1 MGVRDKNTVKLR
13 GFPAGTHNAGEEL
26 SLPTDENG
34 GRIAFRASENVVVD
48 ETGKPSRR
56 DGYEEVL
63 ELVRG
68 HSGWSDDLLGL
79 ALFVTDD
86 TLTALDEDESTI
98 DLVSGLAPGLPL
110 SYARLHDTAAWT
122 NGVQC
127 GEVMQD
133 LTTRPWGCA
142 APQAAPHAVATTGG
156 SLDAGTYQTA
166 IAFVDEW
173 GRESGARPGPT
184 LDVPANGAI
193 EFTAIPPPPLG
204 GRARL
209 FVTDGHGGRLRAA
222 VSTTLDAVTI
232 VQRPK
237 GKRCKTL
244 HLQVMPPGQC
254 VAFGSGRQYVAR
266 DNYVIFSPS
275 MRYGQHDPR
284 KSHVGFVKRV
294 DLLAYVGDGTEAA
307 GLFVAGAKKTY
318 FLSGAD
324 PADWT
329 HRIVIHKGAQPGSLA
344 MLPGEVWGLP
354 TKAHVPTWVTKDG
367 RIAVG
372 LPGGDVLFPQPTEGK
387 PMAYIDQ
394 ASRAALGYRDDAGRR
409 QVIASLSGAT
419 ANPMAVQDRLIAR
432 FYPHEE

>member
-1 MGVRDKNTVKLR
+1 MSIRDKELVSLR

-26 SLPTDENG
+26 SLPTNEDG
-34 GRIAFRASENVVVD
+34 TRISFRASENVVVD
-48 ETGKPSRR
+48 EQGQPARR

-68 HSGWSDDLLGL
+68 HSGWSDELLGL

-86 TLTALDEDESTI
+86 TLTALDDDESTI
-98 DLVSGLAPGLPL
+98 DLVEGLAPGLPL

-122 NGVQC
+122 NGVQS

-133 LTTRPWGCA
+133 LTVRPWGCA
-142 APQAAPHAVATTGG
+142 APQSSPHAVATTGG

-193 EFTAIPPPPLG
+193 AFSAIPPPPLG
-204 GRARL
+204 GKARL

-222 VSTTLDAVTI
+222 VSTTLDAVTV

-237 GKRCKTL
+237 GKRCETL
-244 HLQVMPPGQC
+244 HLQVMPAGQC
-254 VAFGSGRQYVAR
+254 VAFGSGRQYVA
-266 DNYVIFSPS
+266 DGNQLIFSPS

-284 KSHVGFVKRV
+284 KSRVGFVKRIL
-294 DLLAYVGDGTEAA
+294 LLAYVGDGTEAA
-307 GLFVAGAKKTY
+307 GLFVAGSRKTY

-324 PADWT
+324 PAAWS
-329 HRIVIHKGAQPGSLA
+329 HRIAVHDGAQPGSLA
-344 MLPGEVWGLP
+344 MLPGDVWGLA
-354 TKAHVPTWVTKDG
+354 TKAEVPTWVTKKG

-372 LPGGDVLFPQPTEGK
+372 LPGGEVMYPQPTEGK
-387 PMAYIDQ
+387 PTAYIDQ

-419 ANPMAVQDRLIAR
+419 QNPMAVKDQLIAR
-432 FYPHEE
+432 FYPHED